1 MAELALD
8 DVDRDPFAGELD
20 RVGVAELVGRESPA
34 DAGVSRQ
41 LAQFGSAPRWL
52 TTAGRGWGRR

>member
-20 RVGVAELVGRESPA
+20 GVGVAELVGREPPP
-34 DAGVSRQ
+34 DAGVSSQ
-41 LAQFGSAPRWL
+41 LAQFGSR
-52 TTAGRGWGRR
+52 RGV